1 MVAGG
6 SGFVGGHLVDA
17 LRARGDS
24 VAVAS
29 LRDPDA
35 AARACERAD
44 VVVNL
49 AGAPVAKRW
58 TGARKAEIRRS
69 RVESTRALMDRI
81 AKFERKPLAYISAS
95 AIGYYGTSLTQTFVE
110 TSPPGTDFLARVC
123 EDWEREANRATDLGV
138 RVAVVRT
145 GIVLG
150 PDGGAL
156 PMMLPPFRFGLGGR
170 LASGAQW
177 MSWIHIDDL
186 IDAYL
191 HAIDGT
197 AGAINATAPE
207 PVTNAEFTQTL
218 AEVVRRPAIV
228 PVPEFALKAL
238 FGEGALIL
246 TEGQRVLPERTLA
259 SGYRFRYPELE
270 PALRS
275 LLR

>member
-1 MVAGG
+1 M
-6 SGFVGGHLVDA
+6 
-17 LRARGDS
+17 
-24 VAVAS
+24 
-29 LRDPDA
+29 
-35 AARACERAD
+35 
-44 VVVNL
+44 VNL
-49 AGAPVAKRW
+49 TGAAVAKRW
-58 TGARKAEIRRS
+58 TSARKAEIRRS
-69 RVESTRALMDRI
+69 RVELTRALLDRI
-81 AKFERKPLAYISAS
+81 GSLERKPVAYVSAS
-95 AIGYYGTSLTQTFVE
+95 AIGYYGTSLTETFVE

-123 EDWEREANRATDLGV
+123 HDWEREANRAANLGM

-156 PMMLPPFRFGLGGR
+156 PMMLPPFRLGLGGK
-170 LASGAQW
+170 LATGAQW

-197 AGAINATAPE
+197 AGAINATAPA
-207 PVTNAEFTQTL
+207 PVTNAEFTRTL
-218 AEVVRRPAIV
+218 GEVLRRPAIL

-259 SGYRFRYPELE
+259 SGYHFRYPDLE
-270 PALRS
+270 TALRS